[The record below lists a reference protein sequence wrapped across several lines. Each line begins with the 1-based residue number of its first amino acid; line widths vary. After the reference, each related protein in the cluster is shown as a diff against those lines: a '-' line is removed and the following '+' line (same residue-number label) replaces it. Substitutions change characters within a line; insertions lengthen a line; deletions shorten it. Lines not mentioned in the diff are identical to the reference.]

1 MIFPNSY
8 LLIKSCIFAQ
18 FMFKTMKKY
27 SLLILILFSVI
38 GLKAQNPFSMRG
50 VFGLATI
57 DGQVWGQFALRPTIN
72 IWKVKFGLDIVMY
85 IDQNG
90 KIHQDEWDF
99 SNGTAIKNTLLDK
112 IYFIQYGTRYEP
124 VYIRAGALERTT
136 LGYGILVNRYS
147 NTFNYPQY
155 RKIGL
160 EAKLQSNNI
169 TLQAFVNNF
178 KENASVIGVRVSSV
192 IPAGLHLGISAVT
205 DQNQF
210 LGLQDR
216 DYDGRPDLVD
226 HFPNDDEHWLDSD
239 GDGLADD
246 DPNEFD
252 RDGDGFLDIY
262 DMNAIHAYWDS
273 LGVAVGHDFSNEPF
287 YDSIPDPFVRLKN
300 EPINILDNP
309 KPISAIAIDLSIPII
324 QNKVSSLSIYS
335 QIAKMIGETVD
346 PETDEKIE
354 LGYGFAPI
362 GVFNRFGIF
371 SWQVEYRIIPDG
383 RFDFEYWDRAYEHN
397 RASITSIENNGITS
411 IIVKPKSDY
420 LGEFGTMRG
429 IYGRADIDINEY
441 FLIGATY
448 QNMFGE
454 KWDSEIGVDGA
465 YEFQTLES
473 FLASA
478 ELTQPMGYFES
489 ASAFYQQ
496 RNVPNPF
503 KFEPTESTI
512 MGFSIGAKIG
522 WGMILNYSFKRS
534 FLDKNGDGDVSD
546 KDEAINM
553 SLLETS
559 FGF

>member
-1 MIFPNSY
+1 
-8 LLIKSCIFAQ
+8 
-18 FMFKTMKKY
+18 MFNTMKKY
-27 SLLILILFSVI
+27 SLLILILFSVV

-57 DGQVWGQFALRPTIN
+57 DDQVWGQFALRPTLD
-72 IWKVKFGLDIVMY
+72 IWKFKFGLDIVMY

-99 SNGTAIKNTLLDK
+99 SNGTAIKNTLFDK

-160 EAKLQSNNI
+160 ETKLKSKNI
-169 TLQAFVNNF
+169 SLQAFVNNF
-178 KENASVIGVRVSSV
+178 KENASVVGARVSSV
-192 IPAGLHLGISAVT
+192 IPSGLHLGISAVT

-226 HFPNDDEHWLDSD
+226 HFPNDDSYWVNSD
-239 GDGLADD
+239 IGTDYPDDLADSH
-246 DPNEFD
+246 PLEYD
-252 RDGDGFLDIY
+252 RDGDGLIDVYNLDE
-262 DMNAIHAYWDS
+262 IHKYWDS
-273 LGVAVGHDFSNEPF
+273 LPVGSFNPAF
-287 YDSIPDPFVRLKN
+287 YDSLPDTDIRLKN

-346 PETDEKIE
+346 PETDENIE

-362 GVFNRFGIF
+362 GVFNRLGIF

-397 RASITSIENNGITS
+397 RASITSVENNGVTS
-411 IIVKPKSDY
+411 IIVKPKSNY
-420 LGEFGTMRG
+420 LGEFGTLRG
-429 IYGRADIDINEY
+429 FYVRADIDINEY
-441 FLIGATY
+441 FLISATY

-454 KWDSEIGVDGA
+454 KWDRDSGVNGA
-465 YEFQTLES
+465 FEFQTIES

-534 FLDKNGDGDVSD
+534 FLDKNGDGDVLD
-546 KDEAINM
+546 KDESINM

>member
-1 MIFPNSY
+1 
-8 LLIKSCIFAQ
+8 
-18 FMFKTMKKY
+18 MFKTIKKY

-50 VFGLATI
+50 VFGFATI
-57 DGQVWGQFALRPTIN
+57 DDQVWGQFALRPTIDV
-72 IWKVKFGLDIVMY
+72 WKLKFGLDIVMY

-90 KIHQDEWDF
+90 KIHQNEWDF
-99 SNGTAIKNTLLDK
+99 SNGTAIKNTILDK

-124 VYIRAGALERTT
+124 LYIRVGALERTT
-136 LGYGILVNRYS
+136 LGYGILVSRYS

-160 EAKLQSNNI
+160 DAKYQSKHISLQ
-169 TLQAFVNNF
+169 TFVNNF
-178 KENASVIGVRVSSV
+178 KENASVVGARISSV
-192 IPAGLHLGISAVT
+192 IPTGLHLGISAVT
-205 DQNQF
+205 DQNQY

-216 DYDGRPDLVD
+216 DYDGRPDIVD
-226 HFPNDDEHWLDSD
+226 NFPNDDEHWLDSD

-252 RDGDGFLDIY
+252 RDGDGVPDVYNLD
-262 DMNAIHAYWDS
+262 AIHEFWDS
-273 LGVAVGHDFSNEPF
+273 TILPEGYKDSMF
-287 YDSIPDPFVRLKN
+287 YNTIPDKEIELKN

-324 QNKVSSLSIYS
+324 QNKVTSLAVYS
-335 QIAKMIGETVD
+335 QIAKMIGKTVD
-346 PETDEKIE
+346 PETGENVNLE
-354 LGYGFAPI
+354 FGFAPI

-383 RFDFEYWDRAYEHN
+383 KFDFEYWDRAYEHN
-397 RASITSIENNGITS
+397 RASITSVENNGVTS

-420 LGEFGTMRG
+420 LGELGTLRG

-448 QNMFGE
+448 QNMFGD
-454 KWDSEIGVDGA
+454 KWNQETGSFEA
-465 YEFQTLES
+465 QSLES

-534 FLDKNGDGDVSD
+534 FLDKNGDGDVLD